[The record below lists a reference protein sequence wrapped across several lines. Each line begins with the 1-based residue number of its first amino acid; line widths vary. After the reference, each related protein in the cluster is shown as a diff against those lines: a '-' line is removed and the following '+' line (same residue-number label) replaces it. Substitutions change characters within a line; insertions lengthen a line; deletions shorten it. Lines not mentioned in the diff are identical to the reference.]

1 MLACPVRL
9 GVGRDRRRRI
19 GSAVVAIAA
28 AAVARREPP
37 VTPRIFCPPPLAA
50 GARIDLPQ
58 GAAHHVLRVLR
69 LQPGQALTL
78 FDGEGGEYGAAI
90 AHVGPRVVAVDVVEY
105 REIERESPLTVT
117 LAQGL
122 AAADRMDYV
131 VQKAVELGV
140 AAIAPLAGARS
151 VPRLEGAR
159 ATRRVEHWR
168 QIAIAACEQSG
179 RNRLPTVHAPCA
191 FSAWLQAPSPAELRL
206 LLAPDARV
214 LLADLPRPEGAVEL
228 LVGPEGGFT
237 AEESAA
243 ACAAGFR
250 AVRLGPRTLRTETAG
265 PAALAAMQA
274 LWGDWR

>member
-1 MLACPVRL
+1 MA
-9 GVGRDRRRRI
+9 
-19 GSAVVAIAA
+19 AIATA
-28 AAVARREPP
+28 GVARGEPP

-50 GARIDLPQ
+50 GARIVLPQ

-90 AHVGPRVVAVDVVEY
+90 AHLGPRAVTVDVVEH
-105 REIERESPLTVT
+105 RDIERESPLTVT
-117 LAQGL
+117 LVQGL

-131 VQKAVELGV
+131 VQKAAELGV
-140 AAIAPLAGARS
+140 AAIAPVTAARS
-151 VPRLEGAR
+151 VPRLEGPR

-168 QIAIAACEQSG
+168 QVAIAACEQSG
-179 RNRLPTVHAPCA
+179 RNRLPKVHAACA
-191 FSAWLQAPSPAELRL
+191 ISAWLQAASPARLRL
-206 LLAPDARV
+206 LLAPDATV
-214 LLADLPRPEGAVEL
+214 SLAELPRPEGAVEL

-237 AEESAA
+237 TEEAAA